1 MTIVEPVGLSFG
13 PNDHAERRAKH
24 RVYVQVS
31 RPAVSMTLSPCFLA
45 DPQHFT
51 GYVSTKRS
59 AEYTFVSSKHPTIR
73 GSGSS
78 MALMLRPLCS
88 SRWTCSKPGHARCP
102 DEIGRA
108 SCRERV
114 F

>member
-24 RVYVQVS
+24 RVYEQVS

-59 AEYTFVSSKHPTIR
+59 AEYTFVSSKHPPIR
-73 GSGSS
+73 GSRSS
-78 MALMLRPLCS
+78 MALMLRTLCTS
-88 SRWTCSKPGHARCP
+88 ARTSTNQTHAPR
-102 DEIGRA
+102 RA
-108 SCRERV
+108 V
-114 F
+114 P